1 MKKTFKRNFPISF
14 KPKVV
19 IPKFIGK
26 MQKKSG
32 SIMKSG
38 VDAMPLF
45 LLVDLLRPSIFLSYK
60 YFLIYFYSTTQKAFG
75 QRMRK
80 CQHSAWKLLGFP
92 LFFKG
97 VRSGVQRLWSL
108 VLSLHRGHWGRFGH
122 IHGGWPLKTAS
133 TVQYGV
139 EKTYTSYT
147 TGYEWIFMIQEIL
160 FFNKI
165 LKGHHF
171 FFILSKMKVYSY
183 TVYFSYRSSDWN
195 YSRTAIGKVDDF
207 SYCHWISSQFF
218 VVKK

>member
-1 MKKTFKRNFPISF
+1 MIFSSRRFLQKTNERILLYYYETSGRLVFLRFLEEIEDTKKTFRNYLTFTNMNW
-14 KPKVV
+14 K
-19 IPKFIGK
+19 
-26 MQKKSG
+26 KKS
-32 SIMKSG
+32 KSMFKA
-38 VDAMPLF
+38 VAL
-45 LLVDLLRPSIFLSYK
+45 IFLSYN
-60 YFLIYFYSTTQKAFG
+60 YFLFYFYSTTEKAFG

-80 CQHSAWKLLGFP
+80 CQHSARKLLGFP

-160 FFNKI
+160 FFQQD
-165 LKGHHF
+165 LKRATF

-183 TVYFSYRSSDWN
+183 TVYFSYRSS
-195 YSRTAIGKVDDF
+195 I
-207 SYCHWISSQFF
+207 
-218 VVKK
+218 